1 MRAALAIALLIAT
14 TATAGPLQ
22 DLERAQRYFKNKQC
36 DEAVPVLKDLLYPR
50 PQLARTSELCEAH
63 VLLGVCHYEGGR
75 RDDAK
80 SEFESC
86 LAIDP
91 SKTLEPLIF
100 SQGQVRLFDEVRADV
115 EARAQRDRE
124 RRELEERN
132 ERIRQALENASQYE
146 TRSFGVNFAPFGA
159 GQFQNGHRT
168 KGFLVASGQGVAAA
182 TSLGVFLYLAGTYGL
197 EAKVPLE
204 DAASVRRMQQI
215 QVGAG
220 AAFFAIYAYSVID
233 GIWNFK
239 PRVQV
244 ELDPAIREELMKAAP
259 KKKAP
264 TTSLRIGPV
273 LLPGGAGIGLTLES
287 D

>member
-1 MRAALAIALLIAT
+1 MLAASSAL
-14 TATAGPLQ
+14 AGPLQ
-22 DLERAQRYFKNKQC
+22 DLERAQRNFKSKDCQS
-36 DEAVPVLKDLLYPR
+36 AVPILKDLLYPE
-50 PQLARTSELCEAH
+50 PQLSRSSDLCEAH

-80 SEFESC
+80 NEFEKC

-100 SQGQVRLFDEVRADV
+100 TDGQVRLFDEVRAAV
-115 EARAQRDRE
+115 EDRAKRDRE
-124 RRELEERN
+124 LREIEERN
-132 ERIRQALENASQYE
+132 ERIRRALENTRQYE

-168 KGFLVASGQGVAAA
+168 KGVLVAAGQGATAI

-197 EAKVPLE
+197 EAKVPIE
-204 DAASVRRMQQI
+204 DAASVRRLQQI

-220 AAFFAIYAYSVID
+220 AAFFAIYAYSIVD
-233 GIWNFK
+233 GIVNFK

-244 ELDPAIREELMKAAP
+244 EIDPALREELKKSSAP
-259 KKKAP
+259 KKAP
-264 TTSLRIGPV
+264 TTSLHFGPV
-273 LLPGGAGIGLTLES
+273 LFPDGAGVGLVWEN

>member
-1 MRAALAIALLIAT
+1 MRAALAIAILIAT

-22 DLERAQRYFKNKQC
+22 DLERAQRYFKSKQC
-36 DEAVPVLKDLLYPR
+36 DEAVPVLKNLLYPK

-63 VLLGVCHYEGGR
+63 ILLGVCHYEGAR
-75 RDDAK
+75 REEAK

-91 SKTLEPLIF
+91 SKKLEPLIF
-100 SQGQVRLFDEVRADV
+100 SEAQVRLFDEVRADV
-115 EARAQRDRE
+115 EARAERDRKI
-124 RRELEERN
+124 RELEEER
-132 ERIRQALENASQYE
+132 ERILRLYANTRNYE
-146 TRSFGVNFAPFGA
+146 TRSWGLNFAPLGA
-159 GQFQNGHRT
+159 GQFQNGDRK
-168 KGFLVASGQGVAAA
+168 KGILVAAGQGLTAA

-215 QVGAG
+215 EVGAG

-233 GIWNFK
+233 GIWHYK

-244 ELDPAIREELMKAAP
+244 ELDPQLREEL
-259 KKKAP
+259 KKKPP
-264 TTSLRIGPV
+264 TKGSRVQVGPM
-273 LLPGGAGIGLTLES
+273 LLPGGAGIGIVWEN